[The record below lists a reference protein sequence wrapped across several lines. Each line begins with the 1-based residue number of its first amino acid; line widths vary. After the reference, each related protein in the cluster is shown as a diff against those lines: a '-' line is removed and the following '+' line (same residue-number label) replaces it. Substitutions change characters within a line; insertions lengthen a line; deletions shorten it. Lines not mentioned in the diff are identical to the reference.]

1 VDTGYEDVW
10 RESTPHVLAALVRR
24 YGDFA
29 AAEDA
34 LQEALLAAARQWPA
48 DGTPENPRGWLIRV
62 ASRRLV
68 DVRRTDQAR
77 AGREVVVADRLP
89 ADELV
94 SPAADAVGPNDHDDS
109 LALLVLCCH
118 PALSRPSQVALTL
131 RAVAGLST
139 DRIARAFL
147 VPSRRWRNGSAG
159 PRPGCARSRSP
170 SACRRPP
177 SCPSGWPRWP
187 TCST

>member
-1 VDTGYEDVW
+1 MDTGYEDVW

-48 DGTPENPRGWLIRV
+48 DGTPDNPRGWLIRV

-68 DVRRTDQAR
+68 DSRRSDRAR
-77 AGREVVVADRLP
+77 AGREAVVVDQLP

-94 SPAADAVGPNDHDDS
+94 SPAADAVGPND
-109 LALLVLCCH
+109 A
-118 PALSRPSQVALTL
+118 
-131 RAVAGLST
+131 
-139 DRIARAFL
+139 
-147 VPSRRWRNGSAG
+147 
-159 PRPGCARSRSP
+159 
-170 SACRRPP
+170 
-177 SCPSGWPRWP
+177 
-187 TCST
+187 